1 MVQRFDEKFFNFKL
15 NTEYMNNNNLPQVL
29 YISLD
34 GIMEPLGHSQV
45 LKYLEKLSNNYEINL
60 ISFEKINDLNNTKL
74 LDEATKKCSDK
85 SIKWYR
91 LKYRNGYFGL
101 GQTVNILNLLL
112 VPFYILMKK
121 NIAMV
126 HIRSYVPGIFL
137 PVLSLIFRYKL
148 IFDIRG
154 FWADEK
160 HDRHNWK
167 KKSLKYKFFK
177 KLEKYLINKA
187 SYVVTLTESSKEL
200 IALNFKKS
208 KSSIKVIP
216 TCVDSNE
223 FKRFEPFNNSQ
234 SLTIGYL
241 GSVDTAYDFQKF
253 CSFVSQVNNNY
264 KYQINLKIFTKQS
277 QNEVMKLIDLKSLK
291 GVNFDIRFVER
302 KNLPQELSS
311 FDFLAFCLKEN
322 FSISASMP
330 TKIAESLSC
339 GIPIICNSFNADINN
354 LIETNRIG
362 LTHNF
367 NDEFDETSLKK
378 LLSLIEDPQTPERCS
393 NAANEYFSLDRG
405 VKNYEFLYKELT

>member
-1 MVQRFDEKFFNFKL
+1 LVQGFDETFFNFKL

-45 LKYLEKLSNNYEINL
+45 LKYLEKLSKNYEINL
-60 ISFEKINDLNNTKL
+60 ISFEKINDLDNTKL
-74 LDEATKKCSDK
+74 LNEATKKCIDK
-85 SIKWYR
+85 NIKWYR

-101 GQTVNILNLLL
+101 GQIVNILNLFF

-121 NIAMV
+121 NIAMI
-126 HIRSYVPGIFL
+126 HIRSYLPGIFL
-137 PVLSLIFRYKL
+137 PVLSLIFKYKL

-167 KKSLKYKFFK
+167 KNSLKYKFFK
-177 KLEKYLINKA
+177 KLEKHLINKA

-200 IALNFKKS
+200 IALNFKKP
-208 KSSIKVIP
+208 KSLIKVIP
-216 TCVDSNE
+216 TCVDFNE
-223 FKRFEPFNNSQ
+223 FKRFETSNNSQ

-253 CSFVSQVNNNY
+253 CSFVSQVNNKY

-277 QNEVMKLIDLKSLK
+277 HNEVIKLIDLKSLI
-291 GVNFDIRFVER
+291 GVNIDIRFVER

-330 TKIAESLSC
+330 TKIAESLAC
-339 GIPIICNSFNADINN
+339 GIPIICNSFNADIKN
-354 LIETNRIG
+354 LIESNRIG

-367 NDEFDETSLKK
+367 NEEFDETSLKK
-378 LLSLIEDPQTPERCS
+378 LLNLIEDPQTPERCL
-393 NAANEYFSLDRG
+393 NLANEYFSLDKG